1 MNLFELFVKIGVDD
15 QASNKL
21 FNLSSKLGNGLKT
34 AAKIGTAAVGAAAAG
49 ITALTTAAVNNYAEY
64 EQLVGGVETLFK
76 GSADKVQEYAANAY
90 KTAGMSANE
99 YMSTVTSFSA
109 ALLRSVGGD
118 TEKAAKLAD
127 TAITDMSDNANK
139 MGVSLES
146 LQNAYTGFSR
156 GNFTM
161 LDNLALGFS
170 GTKEGM
176 QELLD
181 TAEELSG
188 VKYDIGSYAD
198 IVEAIHIVQ
207 TEMGITGTTAKEAA
221 STIQG
226 SVGMM
231 KSAWAN
237 LVTGIADENADLDKL
252 ITDFVDSVGV
262 TVENVLPK
270 IHTVLVGS
278 AKLIENLIPA
288 IMEEIPVLINDT
300 LPQILTAGIN
310 VIKTILNGIK
320 SNPDEIVNT
329 IINIVTIL
337 VDAFIDLAPDL
348 LVVGAI
354 LIAKLAVGLIRAIP
368 DLVKKVPVLIKEIVS
383 AFSKESG
390 TFSNIGKNIVDGILS
405 GLKKSW
411 DGLKKWFKN
420 AWDGLVGGVKD
431 LLGIHSPS
439 RVFASIGEN
448 MALGVGE
455 GWDDIFGEIQ
465 RDIDKSL
472 DFSDPQISIGRS
484 NGMFDTISGIGG
496 TSIGNI
502 TINIDGARYEDEQ
515 SLAEAIAEELQALT
529 ERKAAVYA

>member
-1 MNLFELFVKIGVDD
+1 MYG
-15 QASNKL
+15 
-21 FNLSSKLGNGLKT
+21 
-34 AAKIGTAAVGAAAAG
+34 GTQSEMQRLIKDAAALDSS
-49 ITALTTAAVNNYAEY
+49 I
-64 EQLVGGVETLFK
+64 
-76 GSADKVQEYAANAY
+76 DANS
-90 KTAGMSANE
+90 MSFANI
-99 YMSTVTSFSA
+99 V
-109 ALLRSVGGD
+109 
-118 TEKAAKLAD
+118 KA
-127 TAITDMSDNANK
+127 INA
-139 MGVSLES
+139 
-146 LQNAYTGFSR
+146 
-156 GNFTM
+156 
-161 LDNLALGFS
+161 
-170 GTKEGM
+170 
-176 QELLD
+176 
-181 TAEELSG
+181 
-188 VKYDIGSYAD
+188 
-198 IVEAIHIVQ
+198 VQ

-237 LVTGIADENADLDKL
+237 LVTGIADENADLDML
-252 ITDFVDSVGV
+252 IGNFVDSVGV
-262 TVENVLPK
+262 TIGNVLPK
-270 IHTVLVGS
+270 VHTVLVGS
-278 AKLIENLIPA
+278 AKLVEDLIPV
-288 IMEEIPVLINDT
+288 IMEEIPVLVNDT
-300 LPQILTAGIN
+300 LPQILTAGVN
-310 VIKTILNGIK
+310 VIKTILAGI
-320 SNPDEIVNT
+320 SQNPDEIVNT
-329 IINIVTIL
+329 ILNIMNILIDAAIDMAPELIVT
-337 VDAFIDLAPDL
+337 
-348 LVVGAI
+348 GAI
-354 LIAKLAVGLIRAIP
+354 ILGKLAVGLIRAIP

-405 GLKKSW
+405 GLKKAW

-455 GWDDIFGEIQ
+455 GWDDSFGEIQ

-484 NGMFDTISGIGG
+484 NGMFDTLSGIGG
-496 TSIGNI
+496 TNIGNI